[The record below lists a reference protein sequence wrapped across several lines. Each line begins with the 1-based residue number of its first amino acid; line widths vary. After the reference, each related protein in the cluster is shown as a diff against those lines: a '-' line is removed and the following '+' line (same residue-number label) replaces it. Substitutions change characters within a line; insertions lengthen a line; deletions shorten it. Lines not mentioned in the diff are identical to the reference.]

1 MAKRSRPNFS
11 GKERASKLRRM
22 GKVDR
27 AQQEEIDALQE
38 LLQPELKW
46 RDNVS
51 TPNQTPW
58 VNATAGSANG
68 ALFLTGWDQIV
79 PGTGYAGR
87 VGNIIQLSRCD
98 LSFQVRWSSHVSISG
113 ELERINFERI
123 RIDYLLLKGD
133 VTLASLVPRDTKEAV
148 LLSSAAGGKAYVLNQ
163 GFTKGNSNVTAT
175 NYWKDNVRHVKSRFI
190 RNPLAVESGARMS
203 SGYEIPEVTQ
213 ASHIINFDANS
224 TVPAIATA
232 SQAAIASTQNRDV
245 VSTNKLYSFR
255 WRMNRKIEWEHGSTT
270 TVLPQ
275 TWVPAIMFTYWGE
288 ASDAT
293 ATAGGHILDN
303 TDANAAKIIALNQQ
317 WHWTDL

>member
-27 AQQEEIDALQE
+27 AQQEEIDALQA

-51 TPNQTPW
+51 SPNQTPW

-68 ALFLTGWDQIV
+68 ALFLTGWDQV
-79 PGTGYAGR
+79 LPGTGYAGR
-87 VGNIIQLSRCD
+87 IGNIIQLSRCD
-98 LSFQVRWSSHVSISG
+98 LSLQVRWNSHVNISG
-113 ELERINFERI
+113 ALERINFERI
-123 RIDYLLLKGD
+123 RIDYLLVKGD
-133 VTLASLVPRDTKEAV
+133 VVFASLVPRATKEAV
-148 LLSSAAGGKAYVLNQ
+148 LLSDAAGGKAYVLNK
-163 GFTKGNSNVTAT
+163 GFQKGNSNVTSS

-190 RNPLAVESGARMS
+190 RNPLAVEAGARMS
-203 SGYEIPEVTQ
+203 SGYELPEVTQ
-213 ASHIINFDANS
+213 AAHTIAFDANS
-224 TVPAIATA
+224 NIPAIATA

-245 VSTNKLYSFR
+245 VSTNKIYSFR
-255 WRMNRKIEWEHGSTT
+255 WRMKRKIEWEHGSST

-275 TWVPAIMFTYWGE
+275 QWVPVIMFTYWGE
-288 ASDAT
+288 ASDSL

-303 TDANAAKIIALNQQ
+303 TDAAAAKIVNLNQQ